1 MTLICP
7 KCKGKEIDYQ
17 GVLGTEEPRY
27 ACKTCGYAG
36 PLVLDEDES
45 LTDGP
50 AEEQDDKVLLCPNC
64 GSEEIV
70 NTIPNNAQ
78 GSFQPRYACRKCG
91 YTGSTA
97 LKKDSSASG
106 ANAFPYTEILVFF
119 FLSVAW
125 YIVGAGWDFS
135 LLFFAVP
142 SAVIIFFRYLL
153 GGGHTYSVEDD
164 LKNLDADGLPRKV
177 KP

>member
-7 KCKGKEIDYQ
+7 RCFGKDIDYR
-17 GVLGTEEPRY
+17 GIPGTEEPRY
-27 ACKTCGYAG
+27 ACKACGYEG
-36 PLVLDEDES
+36 PLVLDEGES
-45 LTDGP
+45 LTDEG
-50 AEEQDDKVLLCPNC
+50 KGLLCPNC
-64 GSEEIV
+64 GSEDIV
-70 NTIPNNAQ
+70 NTIPDNAQ

-97 LKKDSSASG
+97 LKKDEGTIGAST
-106 ANAFPYTEILVFF
+106 FPYTEIMVFF

-125 YIVGAGWDFS
+125 YIVGAGLDFAV
-135 LLFFAVP
+135 LFFVVP

-164 LKNLDADGLPRKV
+164 LKSLDVDGIPRK
-177 KP
+177 P